1 MSKEP
6 TTRADGLRAFREANW
21 ERNQAL
27 KRELDARDAAA
38 AAKDAPTTPA
48 AKRSQP
54 KNRRTTKKKRSRAA
68 QNRS

>member
-27 KRELDARDAAA
+27 KRQLDARDAAA
-38 AAKDAPTTPA
+38 AAKDAPPA
-48 AKRSQP
+48 PVAKRSRP
-54 KNRRTTKKKRSRAA
+54 RKRRVTKRKHARP
-68 QNRS
+68 